1 MSPTARPCLLP
12 EAVPDCD
19 RLQDAVYLQAH
30 KYEISL
36 LVGHTAA
43 NMTVVPMSLCTNS
56 MSDSKIDDTE

>member
-1 MSPTARPCLLP
+1 
-12 EAVPDCD
+12 
-19 RLQDAVYLQAH
+19 VYLQAH
-30 KYEISL
+30 KNEISL